1 MNKNDISNL
10 ISELRAVY
18 KLGPKVLNVNIY
30 NHNRKLRNKPSSRIN
45 VPYTNTKDQII
56 TITTVVNSYTIR
68 AKFFK
73 PLKVQLNMVMTCAS
87 TLYK

>member
-30 NHNRKLRNKPSSRIN
+30 NHNRKLRNKLSFKIN
-45 VPYTNTKDQII
+45 APYTNTKDQII
-56 TITTVVNSYTIR
+56 THDYDCCQQLHN
-68 AKFFK
+68 KG
-73 PLKVQLNMVMTCAS
+73 KVL
-87 TLYK
+87 